1 MSRKRSVMWAPCT
14 GVGLEH
20 LSLAWDEEGIRADGV
35 VIGTEGRVPFRV
47 RYEIRCD
54 PGWRLRELA
63 VYSLVRD
70 GVAIELLADGKG
82 NWTTPGGEP
91 VPALD
96 GCVDVD
102 ISATPFT
109 NTLPI
114 RRLDLRPDEASEL
127 AVAYVAVPEMQ
138 VAPARQRYACLESHE
153 EDGLYRYESLD
164 GAFIGFTADLTVDT
178 DGLVLD
184 YPELFR
190 RVRPG

>member
-1 MSRKRSVMWAPCT
+1 MSRERSVMWVPWM

-20 LSLAWDEEGIRADGV
+20 LSLAWDEEGIRADGI
-35 VIGTEGRVPFRV
+35 VIGAEKGVPFRI

-54 PGWRLRELA
+54 LGWRLRDLSVFSLA
-63 VYSLVRD
+63 RED
-70 GVAIELLADGKG
+70 TAMKLLADGKG
-82 NWTTPGGEP
+82 NWSTPDGEP

-96 GCVDVD
+96 GCIEVD

-114 RRLDLRPDEASEL
+114 RRLDLKPGETREL
-127 AVAYVAVPEMQ
+127 AVAYVAVPEMR
-138 VAPARQRYACLESHE
+138 VAPARQRYACLESYE
-153 EDGLYRYESLD
+153 GGGLYRYENLD
-164 GAFIGFTADLTVDT
+164 GAFTGFTADLPVDA

-190 RVRPG
+190 RARPS